1 MKLQRRTNKKD
12 TGIKKT
18 WDIKSA
24 QNNRYLCKR
33 FYTEDVQWIVVQ
45 IILQGVLKAVHLIL
59 ILSSD
64 HKKEERKNKYLQPTV
79 KHCFSSCVENIV
91 EMTCCCC
98 CVGLLLSF
106 FL

>member
-1 MKLQRRTNKKD
+1 MKLQRRPNKKD

-33 FYTEDVQWIVVQ
+33 FYTEGVQRIVVQ

-64 HKKEERKNKYLQPTV
+64 HKKKERNSEQI
-79 KHCFSSCVENIV
+79 FAASSETSYQFMC
-91 EMTCCCC
+91 
-98 CVGLLLSF
+98 
-106 FL
+106 